1 MSEGPVARVVVDVRH
16 INVDRTFD
24 YQVDAELRD
33 QVQFGVR
40 VRVRFAGRLVTGL
53 VVDVVSAS
61 DHPGELQSVKS
72 VHGPPVLTPETLTL
86 ARLVAARSAGTLSE
100 ILRDTVPPRRA
111 RVEKAFAAAA
121 PIARIRDH
129 SAVPAEF
136 DAQWSNPP
144 RSNAQWPHPD
154 WTGYTGFGTETAN
167 WPRADVA
174 AWRVSAVAATS
185 EDRSDFLTRLVHSAW
200 QSRYRD
206 VAIIVPTVGDL
217 NSLGPQL
224 STQLNTDLI
233 RLTAADGP
241 DRRYRNYL
249 DALYPNHDQ
258 RCLIGTRHAVLAP
271 LASPGLVVV
280 WDDGADDHWEPR
292 SPGWNSRDV
301 ALLRSLHLG
310 NGVVLAGYC
319 RSVEAARLV
328 DSGWMQSLTPT
339 RQTRRHS
346 ATIRTLADE
355 VPSEQAIRARVSH
368 QAFAAIRQG
377 ITRGPVLVSVPRSG
391 ASTVLFC
398 RECGQIGVC
407 PECGEPLVVPS
418 DRRSPPR
425 CPVRAH
431 SGLLTGS
438 TPTGQPSD
446 GRREDSRQGGPT
458 CTHCRGLRWR
468 PGALGADTMA
478 SDLGR
483 SFPGVEVLTSTA
495 AVGIVR
501 SINDQ
506 PRIVVATPGAEP
518 EPPARYCASV
528 ITDVLSWFDR
538 TDLRSAERAIRHFMD
553 IVALTRRAADGGV
566 CVVLAEPDSVI
577 MQAIIR
583 SDSAGWAARE
593 WAERQH
599 AGLPPARRAV
609 RITGP
614 PRTIAEFAQR
624 PAVAIDDSWSVVPNA
639 GHADDLASCVVLAP
653 VAAGARLSEWAL
665 KVRHHFADSARS
677 RTGPI
682 EVRVDPLSLD

>member
-1 MSEGPVARVVVDVRH
+1 MSDGPVARVVVDVRH
-16 INVDRTFD
+16 VSVDRTFD
-24 YQVDAELRD
+24 YRIDSELRD

-72 VHGPPVLTPETLTL
+72 VHGPPVLTPETLAL

-121 PIARIRDH
+121 PIGPVREH
-129 SAVPAEF
+129 SEVAAGP
-136 DAQWSNPP
+136 
-144 RSNAQWPHPD
+144 NADWPNLSWPHPD
-154 WTGYTGFGTETAN
+154 WTGYTGFGAEVGN
-167 WPRADVA
+167 LPRADVA

-185 EDRSDFLTRLVHSAW
+185 EDRSDFLTRLVQSAW
-200 QSRYRD
+200 QARYRD

-217 NSLGPQL
+217 NGLGRQL

-249 DALYPNHDQ
+249 EALRPDRDQ

-271 LASPGLVVV
+271 LASPELVVV
-280 WDDGADDHWEPR
+280 WDDGADDHWELR

-310 NGVVLAGYC
+310 HGVVLAGYC

-339 RQTRRHS
+339 RQTRRNG
-346 ATIRTLADE
+346 AKIRTLADE

-377 ITRGPVLVSVPRSG
+377 LARGPVLVSVPRSG

-431 SGLLTGS
+431 SNL
-438 TPTGQPSD
+438 PS
-446 GRREDSRQGGPT
+446 GPT
-458 CTHCRGLRWR
+458 ASAPSAPSQRPASSQAGPICTDCGGRRWR

-478 SDLGR
+478 ADLGR
-483 SFPGVEVLTSTA
+483 SFPGVEVLISTA

-501 SINDQ
+501 SIDDQ

-528 ITDVLSWFDR
+528 IADVLSWFDR
-538 TDLRSAERAIRHFMD
+538 TDLRSSERAIRHFMD
-553 IVALTRRAADGGV
+553 IVAMTRRADDGGV
-566 CVVLAEPDSVI
+566 CVILAEPDSVI
-577 MQAIIR
+577 MQAIVR
-583 SDSAGWAARE
+583 GDSAGWAARE
-593 WAERQH
+593 WVERQH

-609 RITGP
+609 RISGP
-614 PRTIAEFAQR
+614 FRTIAEFAQR
-624 PAVAIDDSWSVVPNA
+624 PVVAIDESWSVVLSA
-639 GHADDLASCVVLAP
+639 DHAQDLASCVVLAP
-653 VAAGARLSEWAL
+653 IAAGARLSEWAL
-665 KVRHHFADSARS
+665 KVRHHFADSAHN